1 MPLHLSISS
10 WAGVP
15 LCTSFNSMILSIL
28 SEESLYLPGA
38 EKRLAGVET
47 ACQRRS
53 RFQWKAIYNI
63 AVGLHTIQKNKNLL

>member
-1 MPLHLSISS
+1 
-10 WAGVP
+10 
-15 LCTSFNSMILSIL
+15 MILSIL

-38 EKRLAGVET
+38 EKWLAGVET

-63 AVGLHTIQKNKNLL
+63 AVGLHTIQKSKNLL